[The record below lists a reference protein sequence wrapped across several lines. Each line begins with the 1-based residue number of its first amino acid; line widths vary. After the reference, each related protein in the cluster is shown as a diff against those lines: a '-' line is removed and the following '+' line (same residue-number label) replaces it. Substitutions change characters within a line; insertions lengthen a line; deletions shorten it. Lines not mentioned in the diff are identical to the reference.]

1 MKCQTMKR
9 YWSAAEVKAVRIQLK
24 HCIQLNKIPRKEEA
38 ELAIAQEPDLQ
49 NRTWRNVKHYV
60 YNLLKK
66 NRP

>member
-1 MKCQTMKR
+1 MSDNEEILVR
-9 YWSAAEVKAVRIQLK
+9 AEVKAVRRQLK